1 MTLLQCIRRTSV
13 LHSKLVFRQQ
23 LMLPVQ
29 VQMRTYV
36 KSMEERREEEMRKA
50 FRDDIKFFL
59 SKEEFNLF
67 DFQERVTVSPTC

>member
-1 MTLLQCIRRTSV
+1 
-13 LHSKLVFRQQ
+13 
-23 LMLPVQ
+23 MLPIQ
-29 VQMRTYV
+29 VQMRSYV

-67 DFQERVTVSPTC
+67 DF

>member
-1 MTLLQCIRRTSV
+1 MKFLA
-13 LHSKLVFRQQ
+13 FRQP
-23 LMLPVQ
+23 LVVPM
-29 VQMRTYV
+29 QMRFYV

-67 DFQERVTVSPTC
+67 DFQERVTVSLPP